1 MKNKEMINKLNFLD
15 SYYSKLNKFGKLFW
29 EAISGTEQDY
39 TSGSIRKAIFLLAIP
54 MIFET
59 IWESLF
65 AVADIFFVSSLGSEA
80 VATVGLTESL
90 MSIIYAISMG
100 LSMSAAAMVSR
111 RIGEKKPEAASK
123 VAAQAILLGL
133 FASFII
139 AIPGYLYSSEI
150 MMIMGAEAKIIDE
163 LSVYTSIMLLG
174 NGVIMLL
181 FIINAIFRSAGS
193 PIISMYVLM
202 IANIL
207 NILLDPL
214 LIFGWGPIPA
224 LGITGAAIAT
234 NIGRGIAV
242 IIQFY
247 LLFSSKSKIQ
257 LKLQDFVPDFGRLIR
272 LFKLSLG
279 GIGQLLIA
287 TTSWVGLVRIIAEF
301 GSDAV
306 AGYTIG
312 IRILIFALMPF
323 WGLAN
328 ASATL
333 VGQNLGAKEA
343 GRAEKSVW
351 MTVKYSFGFA
361 LAISI
366 VFAWIPEF
374 WVGLL
379 SNDLAV
385 IPYAVDCVETIA
397 IGFVFYCI
405 GMVFV
410 SAINGAGDTTTPTLI
425 NLFCFWLFEIPLAY
439 VLAISL
445 DFQETGVFWSIVI
458 AEALITCVALII
470 FKRGKW
476 KLREV

>member
-1 MKNKEMINKLNFLD
+1 MKNKAMINKLNFID
-15 SYYSKLNKFGKLFW
+15 SYYNKLNKFGKLFW
-29 EAISGTEQDY
+29 EALSGTEQDY

-59 IWESLF
+59 IWESFF
-65 AVADIFFVSSLGSEA
+65 AIADIYFVSSLGSEA
-80 VATVGLTESL
+80 IATVGITESL
-90 MSIIYAISMG
+90 MSIIYAIAMG

-111 RIGEKKPEAASK
+111 RIGEKEHAKASR

-139 AIPGYLYSSEI
+139 AIPGYFYSSEI
-150 MMIMGAEAKIIDE
+150 MQLMGAEAKIIDE

-174 NGVIMLL
+174 NGVIIML

-193 PIISMYVLM
+193 PSISMIVLM

-207 NILLDPL
+207 NIILDPI

-224 LGITGAAIAT
+224 MGISGAAIAT
-234 NIGRGIAV
+234 NTGRGIAV
-242 IIQFY
+242 LIQFY
-247 LLFSSKSKIQ
+247 LLFSSKSNIQ
-257 LKLQDFVPDFGRLIR
+257 LKMKDFIPDFGRLFK

-328 ASATL
+328 AAATL
-333 VGQNLGAKEA
+333 VGQNLGAKKSM
-343 GRAEKSVW
+343 RAEQSVW
-351 MTVKYSFGFA
+351 FAVKYSFGIAILVGIAFA
-361 LAISI
+361 L
-366 VFAWIPEF
+366 IPEY
-374 WVGLL
+374 WVNLL
-379 SNDLAV
+379 TQDSSV
-385 IPYAVDCVETIA
+385 IPYAAECLRTIA
-397 IGFVFYCI
+397 FGFVFYCI
-405 GMVFV
+405 GMVFI
-410 SAINGAGDTTTPTLI
+410 SSINGAGDTTTPTLI

-439 VLAISL
+439 VLAVGF
-445 DFQETGVFWSIVI
+445 DFQESGVFWSIVI
-458 AEALITCVALII
+458 AETLITCVALII